1 MQKHPGTLVCGV
13 YRDYVDM
20 QQIRTKE
27 VNGKTVAFVSY
38 TENTNGYS
46 LPDNSELEIV
56 YTSQEDIIQQQ
67 ITAANEI
74 ADVVGRYLSLG
85 QRRYIHRHRRTA

>member
-1 MQKHPGTLVCGV
+1 M
-13 YRDYVDM
+13 
-20 QQIRTKE
+20 
-27 VNGKTVAFVSY
+27 AFLSY

-67 ITAANEI
+67 IAAAKEI
-74 ADVVGRYLSLG
+74 ADVVVVTCHLGRGGYL
-85 QRRYIHRHRRTA
+85 QRYRRRKSTGTENH